1 MDTYGLLSLLPTLV
15 VVVTAILTHRP
26 VAALATGVVAALL
39 MLDPTNIMTPLADT
53 ALSVMMDETIG
64 WIILVCGLFGSL
76 IALLIRTGGAS
87 AFADILAA
95 GANTRARALLSTW
108 LLGLVIFIDD
118 YLNALAVSASMK
130 KLTDRFRISR
140 QMLAYVADSTAA
152 PACFL
157 VPISTW
163 AVYFS
168 GILESSDIASEGSG
182 MGLYISA
189 IPFMLYSWLALLIV
203 PLVATGHIPLIGPMK
218 KAESQAAHGEPAAR
232 EDDLELVPASLG
244 AAAVRRKRHAWN
256 FAIPILSL
264 LIFSWLYDIDVL
276 KGVIAALAITIP
288 LLGLQK
294 LISWGDIFDTVLE
307 GFKTMIAPLAIV
319 VAAFMF
325 KAVNDSLG
333 MPQYVIESVKPL
345 MTAQWLPLVAFLS
358 MSLISFATGSSWGV
372 FAITIPIIIPLAEAV
387 GCPLPLA
394 IGALLSASAFGS
406 HASFYGDAT
415 VLAAQGS
422 GCSPMS
428 HALTQLP
435 YALIAA
441 AVSSAGFIALGYLL
455 T

>member
-1 MDTYGLLSLLPTLV
+1 MDTYGLLSLLPTAV
-15 VVVTAILTHRP
+15 VVATAVLTRRP
-26 VAALATGVVAALL
+26 IIALVTGVVVALV
-39 MLDPTNIMTPLADT
+39 MLDPSNIMTPLADT

-76 IALLIRTGGAS
+76 IALLIRAGGAS
-87 AFADILAA
+87 AFAETLAA
-95 GANTRARALLSTW
+95 RANTRARALLSTW

-130 KLTDRFRISR
+130 KLTDKFRISR

-152 PACFL
+152 PTCFL
-157 VPISTW
+157 IPISTW

-168 GILESSDIASEGSG
+168 GVLESSGTGSEGSG
-182 MGLYISA
+182 MSLYISA

-203 PLVATGHIPLIGPMK
+203 PFVATGVIPLFGPMK
-218 KAESQAAHGEPAAR
+218 PAEAQAVDAPPVER
-232 EDDLELVPASLG
+232 DVELVPASLG
-244 AAAVRRKRHAWN
+244 AAAVRRKHHAWN
-256 FAIPILSL
+256 FIIPILSL
-264 LIFSWLYDIDVL
+264 VIFSWLYDIDVL
-276 KGVIAALAITIP
+276 KGVIAALAITVP
-288 LLGLQK
+288 LLALQR
-294 LISWGDIFDTVLE
+294 LLSLGDIFDTILE

-333 MPQYVIESVKPL
+333 MPQYVIDSVKPL

-358 MSLISFATGSSWGV
+358 MSLISFATGSSWGI
-372 FAITIPIIIPLAEAV
+372 FAITIPIIVPLAEAT

-406 HASFYGDAT
+406 HACFYGDAT

-441 AVSSAGFIALGYLL
+441 AVASVGFIALGYMF

>member
-1 MDTYGLLSLLPTLV
+1 METYGLLSLLPTAV
-15 VVVTAILTHRP
+15 VVATAVATHRP
-26 VAALATGVVAALL
+26 IVALVTGVIVALL
-39 MLDPTNIMTPLADT
+39 MLDPGNIMTPLADT

-76 IALLIRTGGAS
+76 IALLIRAGGAS
-87 AFADILAA
+87 AFAEILAA
-95 GANTRARALLSTW
+95 RANTRARALLSTW

-130 KLTDRFRISR
+130 KLTDRFGISR

-157 VPISTW
+157 IPISTW

-168 GILESSDIASEGSG
+168 GILESSSIAGEGAG
-182 MGLYISA
+182 MSLYISA
-189 IPFMLYSWLALLIV
+189 IPFMLYSWLALLLV
-203 PLVATGHIPLIGPMK
+203 PLVATSRIPLLGAMK
-218 KAESQAAHGEPAAR
+218 KAEAQATDVQPLDRNEI
-232 EDDLELVPASLG
+232 ELVPQSLG
-244 AAAVRRKRHAWN
+244 AAAVRPRYHALN
-256 FAIPILSL
+256 FILPIVSL
-264 LIFSWLYDIDVL
+264 VAFSWYYDIDVL
-276 KGVIAALAITIP
+276 KGVIATLAITIP
-288 LLGLQK
+288 LLAFQR
-294 LISWGDIFDTVLE
+294 LIEWGDIFDTILE

-372 FAITIPIIIPLAEAV
+372 FAITIPIVIPLAEAV

-422 GCSPMS
+422 GCTPMS

-441 AVSSAGFIALGYLL
+441 AVSSAGFVALGYMLA
-455 T
+455 

>member
-1 MDTYGLLSLLPTLV
+1 METYGSLSLFPTAV
-15 VVVTAILTHRP
+15 VVATAVVTRRP
-26 VAALATGVVAALL
+26 IIALFTGVIVALA
-39 MLDPTNIMTPLADT
+39 MLNPRNIMGPLADT

-76 IALLIRTGGAS
+76 IALLIRAGGAT
-87 AFADILAA
+87 AFAEALAA
-95 GANTRARALLSTW
+95 KANTRSKALLSTW
-108 LLGLVIFIDD
+108 FLGLVIFIDD
-118 YLNALAVSASMK
+118 YLNALAVSSSMK
-130 KLTDRFRISR
+130 KVTDKFRVSR

-168 GILESSDIASEGSG
+168 GILESSDIAEAGAG
-182 MGLYISA
+182 MSLYISA
-189 IPFMLYSWLALLIV
+189 IPFMLYSWLALLLV
-203 PLVATGHIPLIGPMK
+203 PLVATGRVPLIGPMK
-218 KAESQAAHGEPAAR
+218 KAEAQAATAPPPKEPA
-232 EDDLELVPASLG
+232 ELVPVSVG
-244 AAAVRRKRHAWN
+244 AAAVRRKHHVWN
-256 FAIPILSL
+256 FVIPIVSL
-264 LIFSWLYDIDVL
+264 LVFSWIYDIDVL

-288 LLGLQK
+288 LLGLQGV
-294 LISWGDIFDTVLE
+294 IAWGDMFDTILE
-307 GFKTMIAPLAIV
+307 GFKTMIAPLSIV

-333 MPQYVIESVKPL
+333 MPQYVIATVEPL

-358 MSLISFATGSSWGV
+358 MALVSFATGSSWGV
-372 FAITIPIIIPLAEAV
+372 FAITIPIVIPLAEAV

-406 HASFYGDAT
+406 HACFYGDAT

-422 GCSPMS
+422 GCSVMS

-441 AVSSAGFIALGYLL
+441 ALASAGFILLGFM
-455 T
+455 